1 MIRLGLDGIIGIAGL
16 TGHHHLRIVITS
28 IDIDI
33 AYVQGVIHCASQKQ
47 HSMVVK
53 EIAPDLIL
61 NLIGIHYIVHP
72 EAVLDKLTLSN
83 LILTKFESSL
93 STSIRAFIQNV
104 LYY

>member
-33 AYVQGVIHCASQKQ
+33 AYVQGVIHYALLKQ

-83 LILTKFESSL
+83 LILTKFESFL